1 METAMKLISNI
12 LTLFII
18 IALVIICMQGKPK
31 EHASRDLSERELACA
46 VGAIY
51 HEGRGESLLGQ
62 AAIMHVIMN
71 RVRSPLYPDTVC
83 EVVWQPGQFSFTE
96 DGRSDR
102 MTDLPAIE
110 QAVDIALA
118 VSRGKI
124 KDPTGG
130 ALHYYAQDKVKP
142 RWARH
147 GWRLILGDHT
157 FVKLAGR

>member
-1 METAMKLISNI
+1 MKIISNA
-12 LTLFII
+12 LTLFI
-18 IALVIICMQGKPK
+18 LVAVLIMCWHGRPK
-31 EHASRDLSERELACA
+31 EQVNPDLSERELSCA
-46 VGAIY
+46 VAAIY

-71 RVRSPLYPDTVC
+71 RVRSSHYPDTIC
-83 EVVWQPGQFSFTE
+83 GVVWQPDQFSFTN
-96 DGRSDR
+96 DGHSDR
-102 MTDLPAIE
+102 MMDLPAIE
-110 QAVDIALA
+110 KAVDIALA

-124 KDPTGG
+124 SDPTGG